1 MKEIMDW
8 KGLPAQ
14 WELRQLVEQER
25 KGGLERSL
33 KIEAKMINV
42 NYYSEQNIE
51 NDLKDI
57 LI

>member
-1 MKEIMDW
+1 MDW

-33 KIEAKMINV
+33 KIEAKMILV
-42 NYYSEQNIE
+42 NYYNEQNIE
-51 NDLKDI
+51 NDLTDN